1 MDKIYDSLN
10 VAVGYFFIVDI
21 STEAVIRSRL
31 VLIHKLFFYHLGLTT
46 HSLYC
51 QSDKNCLYK

>member
-1 MDKIYDSLN
+1 MKSDKCFTIFRRKEALMDKIYDSLN

-31 VLIHKLFFYHLGLTT
+31 VLIHKLFFIILG
-46 HSLYC
+46 
-51 QSDKNCLYK
+51 